1 MSSSPS
7 VKPEQ
12 AFAAFISLALRK
24 QQPDASLSEYWLVK
38 YCNDEVSAQQREQIE
53 KVLAG
58 SDELFTQWLETKQA
72 IAMTNTSAASQ
83 KARNR
88 QQSNSFFANLV
99 GWFKRQSLVVNAGLS
114 SAIAAS
120 LIVAVVGIQPNT
132 FSSDLDSLT
141 PKTVNYPFIPREQN
155 LKSLKIQ
162 SSSWPMHFQSGINN
176 GIKNYVLNADEW
188 QLTEYSQEYNCN
200 QGVCS
205 ALENRQFH
213 AGNLIVES
221 YLLCNSLSPDEK
233 PEQLAQAEKLLA
245 RYASSFWW
253 ELEKNNMKQ
262 QVDICESSDV
272 IMRSIFE

>member
-99 GWFKRQSLVVNAGLS
+99 
-114 SAIAAS
+114 I
-120 LIVAVVGIQPNT
+120 
-132 FSSDLDSLT
+132 
-141 PKTVNYPFIPREQN
+141 
-155 LKSLKIQ
+155 
-162 SSSWPMHFQSGINN
+162 
-176 GIKNYVLNADEW
+176 
-188 QLTEYSQEYNCN
+188 
-200 QGVCS
+200 
-205 ALENRQFH
+205 
-213 AGNLIVES
+213 
-221 YLLCNSLSPDEK
+221 
-233 PEQLAQAEKLLA
+233 
-245 RYASSFWW
+245 
-253 ELEKNNMKQ
+253 
-262 QVDICESSDV
+262 
-272 IMRSIFE
+272 